1 MLSEVVLPPL
11 TSFVR
16 SVGRLV
22 LVFTTVMKWALSIGG
37 FGALC
42 WLEVCAATLIGSVP
56 VRGLHSL
63 NQSLFWL
70 PQDGPPPG
78 LGRVIGELGEDGW
91 IRVQWD
97 TGSTNSYRMGKEGKY
112 DLKLA
117 ELPVSTQPSAEDSDT
132 EDDSG
137 GCLGPWQAV
146 CMCCLSFL
154 LGVRVALRRWSFPW
168 RSGWSRPRGRIV
180 PVPLGDSVV
189 EAGGFSGI
197 PEPVPCVVDIAL
209 PCPEAC
215 VFPSFTFS
223 QNVSHSAELVHYC
236 LW

>member
-1 MLSEVVLPPL
+1 MGLELS
-11 TSFVR
+11 
-16 SVGRLV
+16 
-22 LVFTTVMKWALSIGG
+22 AD
-37 FGALC
+37 
-42 WLEVCAATLIGSVP
+42 LEVCAATLIGSVP

-112 DLKLA
+112 DMKLA

-137 GCLGPWQAV
+137 GCLG
-146 CMCCLSFL
+146 
-154 LGVRVALRRWSFPW
+154 ALAS
-168 RSGWSRPRGRIV
+168 
-180 PVPLGDSVV
+180 
-189 EAGGFSGI
+189 
-197 PEPVPCVVDIAL
+197 CVHVL
-209 PCPEAC
+209 F
-215 VFPSFTFS
+215 VPSFGSESGT
-223 QNVSHSAELVHYC
+223 L
-236 LW
+236 